1 MLDTHLFL
9 KNIISNLKVKYILL
23 IGILLFAWAGSI
35 FSQQSTVIVSGNVS
49 DNKGEPVIGASV
61 TIEGTTKG
69 TITDLDGNFQ
79 IQMQQNDI
87 TLVFN
92 MIGYQS
98 ETITIENKAKPVN
111 VVLYETAEQ
120 LDDVVVIGYGTVKK
134 KDLTGSV
141 SHIGR
146 EVLDTK
152 VATNFVDFLKGS
164 IAGLRVTVD
173 NGAAGGG
180 SMQIRGPASL
190 KASTTPLIV
199 LDGNIFYGT
208 ISDINPNDIESIDV
222 LKDASSAAIFGSKAS
237 AGAIMITTKR
247 GNTEKPIINI
257 SAKFGTTTSR
267 TMPPMP
273 TPEQYVRRRMDYFK
287 TNNYFI
293 PDGDKSKKPL
303 GYYDDPYNLPSGVT
317 QDQWAAYEAGFSG
330 DYVETWLTRLSFIP
344 DEITNYKDGRTTD
357 WRDAVYRTGFR
368 QDYNASISGKSSRI
382 NYYISLGRTDNE
394 GFKVGDDFQATRAR
408 INLDTEIQKWLTF
421 GLNAQFADRTN
432 KGIVADT
439 GQADTM
445 SPYLMAYND
454 DGTLNDYPYNDGRS
468 ANPLLAGYNNEK
480 FHNAQTLNT
489 TFYGLL
495 KLPFGI
501 TYRTNVTTRFGW
513 RKNYDYTS
521 DIIYSTPTGGKVT
534 REEFSDY
541 EWLIDNI
548 LKWNYTFNK
557 IHNIDLTFV
566 AGSEK
571 YQFWR
576 TTASNQGFKP
586 NGNLGYH
593 NLDGGELPNTGATD
607 EVQTGT
613 TLLGRI
619 NYGLMDKYLFTASV
633 RRDGFSAFGARNPH
647 GTYPAFAVAWRL
659 SEESFIK
666 NKTLD
671 NLKLRFSW
679 GENGNRDIG
688 RYKALSRLN
697 LTDHIQGGETV
708 SGLWT
713 DNMANKGLKW
723 ERTQAFNLGLDF
735 GLFNGRLSGVI
746 DLYSNKTTDLILDR
760 ALPNITGFK
769 TVISNL
775 GQVNNKGIELTLSS
789 VNLNIPKKVHWSTT
803 FIYSANDNTIKHLYG
818 DMVDVLDND
827 GNVIGQREGDD
838 LTNGWYIGHGIY
850 TLRDYKMI
858 GIWQLGEEEEAKKYG
873 KQPGDPRLLDVNE
886 DGVLD
891 EKDKLFMGSRIPRYH
906 MSLRNDFTFLN
917 CINFSFVLRGEFN
930 YWGEDSMPR
939 NYDGRYYDR
948 FNSLW
953 TEYWT
958 PDNPSNEYAR
968 LGSNSGNPSVR
979 IWKKRD
985 YVRLQ
990 NASLGY
996 IFPKK
1001 LLKKFSI
1008 ENLKISANVD
1018 NAFVITNW
1026 KYYDPEN
1033 IGTSPRIFTFGIDIT
1048 L

>member
-1 MLDTHLFL
+1 MLDTQLFFR
-9 KNIISNLKVKYILL
+9 NNISNLKVKCILL
-23 IGILLFAWAGSI
+23 LSIMLIAGSNLLY
-35 FSQQSTVIVSGNVS
+35 SQQAAGMVTGTVS
-49 DNKGEPVIGASV
+49 DNSGAPIAGVSV
-61 TIEGTTKG
+61 SIQGTTKG
-69 TITDLDGNFQ
+69 TMTDLEGNFRIHMAQ
-79 IQMQQNDI
+79 DE
-87 TLVFN
+87 TVLVFRF
-92 MIGYQS
+92 IGFQTEEINVTDKTGPLS
-98 ETITIENKAKPVN
+98 

-120 LDDVVVIGYGTVKK
+120 LEEVVVVGYGTVKK

-141 SHIGR
+141 SHIGK
-146 EVLDTK
+146 EIMENK
-152 VATNFVDFLKGS
+152 VATNFVDYLKGS
-164 IAGLRVTVD
+164 VAGLRVTVD
-173 NGAAGGG
+173 NTAAGGG

-190 KASTTPLIV
+190 KASTSPLVV
-199 LDGNIFYGT
+199 LDGNIYYGN

-247 GNTEKPIINI
+247 GTSEKPIINV
-257 SAKFGTTTSR
+257 SAKFGTTKSR
-267 TMPPMP
+267 TMPAMP
-273 TPEQYVRRRMDYFK
+273 TPEQYLQRRADYFI
-287 TNNYFI
+287 TNDYFA
-293 PDGDKSKKPL
+293 PEKDKKPL
-303 GYYDDPYNLPSGVT
+303 GYYNDPYNLPSGVT
-317 QDQWAAYEAGFSG
+317 MEDWAAYEGGFSG
-330 DYVETWLTRLSFIP
+330 DYIETWLTRLSFIP
-344 DEITNYKDGRTTD
+344 DEINNYKAGRTTD

-368 QDYNASISGKSSRI
+368 QNYNASISGKSSRV
-382 NYYISLGRTDNE
+382 NYFISLGRTDNE
-394 GFKVGDDFQATRAR
+394 GFKEGDEFKATRAR
-408 INLDTEIQKWLTF
+408 VNLDADIQKWFKF
-421 GLNAQFADRTN
+421 GINAQFSDRAN
-432 KGIVADT
+432 EGIVADT

-454 DGTLNDYPYNDGRS
+454 DGTLNNFPYNDGRS
-468 ANPLLAGYNNEK
+468 SNPLLAHYVNDK
-480 FHNAQTLNT
+480 FHKAQTLNAT
-489 TFYGLL
+489 IYGMLTLPYGVTF
-495 KLPFGI
+495 
-501 TYRTNVTTRFGW
+501 RTNFTNRYGW
-513 RKNYDYTS
+513 RKSYNYTS
-521 DIIYSTPTGGKVT
+521 EIIPSTPKGGKT
-534 REEFSDY
+534 NREEFSDY
-541 EWLIDNI
+541 EWLVDNI
-548 LKWNYTFNK
+548 LRWNYTFNK

-571 YQFWR
+571 YQFWT

-593 NLDGGELPNTGATD
+593 NLDGGVLPNTGASD
-607 EVQTGT
+607 EIQTGT
-613 TLLGRI
+613 TLLGRV

-666 NKTLD
+666 NRALD

-679 GENGNRDIG
+679 GENGNRDFG
-688 RYKALSRLN
+688 RYKALSKLN

-713 DNMANKGLKW
+713 DNMANKSLKW

-735 GLFNGRLSGVI
+735 GFFNGRLSGVVDI
-746 DLYSNKTTDLILDR
+746 YSNKTTDLILDR
-760 ALPNITGFK
+760 ALPNITGFR

-775 GQVNNKGIELTLSS
+775 GEVNNKGIELTLSS

-803 FIYSANDNTIKHLYG
+803 FIYSANNNKIKHLYG

-891 EKDKLFMGSRIPRYH
+891 ERDKLFMGSRIPRYH

-917 CINFSFVLRGEFN
+917 CINLSFVFRGEFN

-948 FNSLW
+948 FNSIW

-968 LGSNSGNPSVR
+968 LGSNSANPSVR

-985 YVRLQ
+985 YIRLQ

-1001 LLKKFSI
+1001 LLKKASI
-1008 ENLKISANVD
+1008 ENLKVSLNVD
-1018 NAFVITNW
+1018 NAFVITDW

-1033 IGTSPRIFTFGIDIT
+1033 IGTSPRMFTLGIDIT
-1048 L
+1048 F